1 MLNNTKLSD
10 QDKIDI
16 ATTVEH
22 YLVNDGYSVKE
33 ATEEAQLVL
42 QDYVTEGKISF
53 SLWDALGC
61 DDAGLIEYNPKLQE
75 LLKTVSEAM
84 SKSKNQTKH

>member
-1 MLNNTKLSD
+1 MLNTKLSD

-42 QDYVTEGKISF
+42 EDYLTAGKVSF
-53 SLWDALGC
+53 CLWDALGC
-61 DDAGLIEYNPKLQE
+61 DDAGLLEMNPKLQE
-75 LLKTVSEAM
+75 LLVTVSDAM
-84 SKSKNQTKH
+84 AKSKNQTKH